1 MGPPRDSA
9 GAGGPRNRPT
19 TGECRGL
26 PFVADPVKRVG
37 SQRRNAH
44 QWCSTRYL
52 CARDIS
58 CCTCLVPT
66 VLRGVET
73 AGTGYLSASRVDAQ
87 ADPALPTASTEI
99 GGILSAVSQSAISD
113 CGEQNATRRAYPMW
127 SLAGNTR
134 HSAESAREKRGGD
147 VAGVGPPLV
156 GRIVPGSFASF
167 VGTLDHWFDNFFGE
181 TRSLLQTCPA
191 SLNGSNNALSV
202 V

>member
-44 QWCSTRYL
+44 PCNR
-52 CARDIS
+52 
-58 CCTCLVPT
+58 
-66 VLRGVET
+66 
-73 AGTGYLSASRVDAQ
+73 
-87 ADPALPTASTEI
+87 
-99 GGILSAVSQSAISD
+99 
-113 CGEQNATRRAYPMW
+113 
-127 SLAGNTR
+127 R

-167 VGTLDHWFDNFFGE
+167 VGTLDHWFDDFFGE
-181 TRSLLQTCPA
+181 TRWLLQACPA
-191 SLNGSNNALSV
+191 CWNGSNSALSV

>member
-44 QWCSTRYL
+44 QWNRRHGSGVGNGSGTAHNADRSASSYVASVGWRYL

-87 ADPALPTASTEI
+87 AYPALPTASTHI
-99 GGILSAVSQSAISD
+99 RGLLASLSQKAIDD
-113 CGEQNATRRAYPMW
+113 CGDQDPN
-127 SLAGNTR
+127 S
-134 HSAESAREKRGGD
+134 
-147 VAGVGPPLV
+147 
-156 GRIVPGSFASF
+156 
-167 VGTLDHWFDNFFGE
+167 
-181 TRSLLQTCPA
+181 
-191 SLNGSNNALSV
+191 
-202 V
+202 